1 MPTIDTLEWA
11 MLETLIYGVLVGA
24 AIFSAIQSLRADSLL
39 RSAIWLA
46 GVSVLLSIVIY
57 LLGAHQV
64 AVIELSV
71 GAGLVTVLFVFAIS
85 VAGDEGIGE
94 RSLVPKPLAWGLVIF
109 SGLLLIY
116 YVLPINISVPSASET
131 SLTAVFWEDRSLDL
145 LIQVVLIY
153 SGVLGLVGILA
164 EAKAPLQQSMVD
176 EVAAERERVLQ
187 EMEIKVAPEVDRP
200 IEPQSKS
207 S

>member
-1 MPTIDTLEWA
+1 
-11 MLETLIYGVLVGA
+11 MLEALVYGILVGA

-46 GVSVLLSIVIY
+46 GVSVLISIVIY
-57 LLGAHQV
+57 LLGAHRV

-85 VAGDEGIGE
+85 VAGGEGIGE
-94 RSLVPKPLAWGLVIF
+94 RSLIPKPLAWSLIIF

-116 YVLPINISVPSASET
+116 FVLPIKASISTVSET
-131 SLTAVFWEDRSLDL
+131 SLATVFWQDRSLDL
-145 LIQVVLIY
+145 LVQVALIY
-153 SGVLGLVGILA
+153 SGALGLVGILA

-176 EVAAERERVLQ
+176 EFAAERELALHD
-187 EMEIKVAPEVDRP
+187 MEIKAGSEEDHP

>member
-1 MPTIDTLEWA
+1 

-57 LLGAHQV
+57 LLGAYQV

-94 RSLVPKPLAWGLVIF
+94 RSLVPKPLAWALVLF

-116 YVLPINISVPSASET
+116 FILPIKAPFSTISKT

-145 LIQVVLIY
+145 LVQVVLIY

-176 EVAAERERVLQ
+176 EVAAERERALQ
-187 EMEIKVAPEVDRP
+187 EMEIMATPEVNP
-200 IEPQSKS
+200 PVEAQPNS

>member
-1 MPTIDTLEWA
+1 
-11 MLETLIYGVLVGA
+11 MLETLVYGILVGA
-24 AIFSAIQSLRADSLL
+24 AIFSAIQSLRANSLL

-71 GAGLVTVLFVFAIS
+71 GAGLVTVMFVFAIN

-94 RSLVPKPLAWGLVIF
+94 LSLIPKPLAWALIIF
-109 SGLLLIY
+109 SSLLLIY
-116 YVLPINISVPSASET
+116 YVLPIKTSIPSVSET
-131 SLTAVFWEDRSLDL
+131 SLAAVIWQDRSLDL
-145 LIQVVLIY
+145 LVQVVLIY

-164 EAKAPLQQSMVD
+164 EAKAPLQQSMVA
-176 EVAAERERVLQ
+176 EIAAGRERALQ
-187 EMEIKVAPEVDRP
+187 EMEIKAVSQGDPP
-200 IEPQSKS
+200 IEPRSKS

>member
-1 MPTIDTLEWA
+1 
-11 MLETLIYGVLVGA
+11 MLETLVYGILVGA
-24 AIFSAIQSLRADSLL
+24 AIFSAIQSLRANSLL

-71 GAGLVTVLFVFAIS
+71 GAGLVTVMFVFAIN

-94 RSLVPKPLAWGLVIF
+94 RSLIPKPLAWALIIF
-109 SGLLLIY
+109 SSLLLTY
-116 YVLPINISVPSASET
+116 YVLPIKTSIPSVSET
-131 SLTAVFWEDRSLDL
+131 NLAAVIWQDRSLDL
-145 LIQVVLIY
+145 LVQVVLIY

-164 EAKAPLQQSMVD
+164 EAKAPLQQSMVA
-176 EVAAERERVLQ
+176 EVAAGRERALQ
-187 EMEIKVAPEVDRP
+187 EMEIKAVSQSDHP
-200 IEPQSKS
+200 IEPLSKS

>member
-11 MLETLIYGVLVGA
+11 MLETLIYGLLVGA

-94 RSLVPKPLAWGLVIF
+94 RSLVPKPLAWGLVVF

-116 YVLPINISVPSASET
+116 FILPIKAPFSTISKT

-145 LIQVVLIY
+145 LVQVVLIY

-187 EMEIKVAPEVDRP
+187 EMEITAVPEVDPP
-200 IEPQSKS
+200 I
-207 S
+207 

>member
-1 MPTIDTLEWA
+1 MPTIDTLEWV
-11 MLETLIYGVLVGA
+11 MLETLIYGLLVGA

-85 VAGDEGIGE
+85 VAGGEGIGE
-94 RSLVPKPLAWGLVIF
+94 RSLVPKPLAWGLIVF
-109 SGLLLIY
+109 SSLLLIY
-116 YVLPINISVPSASET
+116 FVLPIKTSIASVSDT

-145 LIQVVLIY
+145 LVQIVLIY

-176 EVAAERERVLQ
+176 EVAAERERALQ
-187 EMEIKVAPEVDRP
+187 EMEIMAAPEVAPP
-200 IEPQSKS
+200 IEAQSKS

>member
-1 MPTIDTLEWA
+1 
-11 MLETLIYGVLVGA
+11 MLETLIYGILVGA

-57 LLGAHQV
+57 LLGAHRV

-71 GAGLVTVLFVFAIS
+71 GAGLVTVMFVFAIS

-94 RSLVPKPLAWGLVIF
+94 RSLMPKPLAWGLVIF
-109 SGLLLIY
+109 SGLLLIN
-116 YVLPINISVPSASET
+116 YVLPIRTSIPAVSET
-131 SLTAVFWEDRSLDL
+131 SLIAVFWQDRSLDL
-145 LIQVVLIY
+145 LVQVVLIY

-164 EAKAPLQQSMVD
+164 EVKAPLQQSMVD
-176 EVAAERERVLQ
+176 EVAAGRERALQ
-187 EMEIKVAPEVDRP
+187 EMEVKAAPQVDHP
-200 IEPQSKS
+200 IDPLSTAN
-207 S
+207 

>member
-1 MPTIDTLEWA
+1 
-11 MLETLIYGVLVGA
+11 MLEALVYGILVGA

-46 GVSVLLSIVIY
+46 GVSVLISIVIY
-57 LLGAHQV
+57 LLGAHRV

-85 VAGDEGIGE
+85 VAGGEGIGE
-94 RSLVPKPLAWGLVIF
+94 RSLIPKPLAWGLIIF

-116 YVLPINISVPSASET
+116 FVLPIKASISTVSET
-131 SLTAVFWEDRSLDL
+131 SLATVFWQDRSLDL
-145 LIQVVLIY
+145 LVQVALIY
-153 SGVLGLVGILA
+153 SGALGLVGILA

-176 EVAAERERVLQ
+176 EFAAERELALHD
-187 EMEIKVAPEVDRP
+187 MEILAGSEEDHP

>member
-1 MPTIDTLEWA
+1 
-11 MLETLIYGVLVGA
+11 MLETLVYGILVGG
-24 AIFSAIQSLRADSLL
+24 AIFSAIQSLRANSLL

-71 GAGLVTVLFVFAIS
+71 GAGLVTVMFVFAIN

-94 RSLVPKPLAWGLVIF
+94 RSLIPKPLAWALIIF
-109 SGLLLIY
+109 SSLLLIY
-116 YVLPINISVPSASET
+116 YVLPIKTSTPSVSET
-131 SLTAVFWEDRSLDL
+131 SLAAVIWQDRSLDL
-145 LIQVVLIY
+145 LVQVVLIY

-164 EAKAPLQQSMVD
+164 EAKAPLQQSMVA
-176 EVAAERERVLQ
+176 EVAAGRERALQ
-187 EMEIKVAPEVDRP
+187 EMEIKAVSQGDPP
-200 IEPQSKS
+200 IEPLSKS